1 MCGIWLLLSTTGFTV
16 EQFKSF
22 SRIVDRGPDYSG
34 RISMNL
40 KQFPM
45 KTLTLGFHR
54 LSIMD
59 VTMNG
64 SQPFEV
70 VIGKRTIH
78 LLCNGEIYNFEKL
91 VDMLKTEHN
100 ITMRSHSDCEVLPY
114 LYIYYG
120 FEKMLSMLDTAE
132 FAIILTDHDADTNT
146 YDFYCARDHTGVRPL
161 YFGTGSDFICFSSQ
175 LDGIPY
181 VDTATVDQF
190 PPGSYV
196 HFTMKQDTMLEEL
209 VQVSDK
215 IVKYYDI
222 DVHTRKTDMDRF
234 IMSESASLKHINTVF
249 TDAVKSRLC
258 ADRPLAALLSG
269 GLDSS
274 LVCAIAS
281 RELRKEGKVLKTYSV
296 GLPDSTDKYYAERVA
311 EFIGSDHT
319 HVEYTLEDF
328 VDTAIKI
335 PGLISSYDTT
345 TVRASTGQYLIS
357 KYISENTPYKVLL
370 VGDGSDELCS
380 GYMYFHKAPSA
391 WESHLENIRLV
402 KDIHRY
408 DGLRADRC
416 VAINGI
422 EVRLPFLDVK
432 FIDTYLS
439 IDPELRTPKVYN
451 GRSAEKY
458 LLRASFDTGLLP
470 DDCLWRP
477 KEAFSDGVSGLKKS
491 WFEMFRDYAESR
503 YTDEEF
509 ETISKTFTHYTPVS
523 KEELLNRLSFNET
536 FSENVAH
543 IVPYRWVPLEKW
555 VGKMTEPSARVLDVY
570 TQEDG
575 STKDQSS
582 VGSSSD

>member
-1 MCGIWLLLSTTGFTV
+1 MCGIWLLLSGKRFTV
-16 EQFKSF
+16 DQFTSF
-22 SRIVDRGPDYSG
+22 SRIIDRGPDYSETKS
-34 RISMNL
+34 INL

-59 VTMNG
+59 VTLNG

-70 VIGKRTIH
+70 VFGNRTIC
-78 LLCNGEIYNFEKL
+78 LMCNGEIYNFEKL
-91 VDMLKTEHN
+91 AEMLYTEHGV
-100 ITMRSHSDCEVLPY
+100 TMRSRSDCEVLPY

-132 FAIILTDHDADTNT
+132 FAIIIVDNNTETNS
-146 YDFYCARDHTGVRPL
+146 YDFYCTRDHTGVRPL
-161 YFGTGSDFICFSSQ
+161 YFGTGEDFICFSSQ
-175 LDGIPY
+175 LDGIPR
-181 VDTATVDQF
+181 DTVTADQF
-190 PPGSYV
+190 PPGCYV
-196 HFTMKQDTMLEEL
+196 HFTMKQDTVLSEML
-209 VQVSDK
+209 QIRDK
-215 IVKYYDI
+215 TVKYYDI
-222 DVHTRKTDMDRF
+222 DKHAETDIDRF
-234 IMSESASLKHINTVF
+234 IKSHQDAVKHVNTVF

-258 ADRPLAALLSG
+258 ADRPIAALLSG

-281 RELRKEGKVLKTYSV
+281 KELKKVGKTLKTYSI
-296 GLPDSTDKYYAERVA
+296 GLPDSTDRYYAEKVA
-311 EFIGSDHT
+311 KFIGSDHT
-319 HVEYTLEDF
+319 HIEYALEDF
-328 VDTAIKI
+328 VDTALKI

-391 WESHLENIRLV
+391 WDSHLENIRLV

-432 FIDTYLS
+432 FVDTYLS
-439 IDPELRTPKVYN
+439 IDPELRTPKMHN

-458 LLRASFDTGLLP
+458 LLRAAFDTGLLP

-491 WFEMFRDYAESR
+491 WFEMYQDYAESR

-509 ETISKTFTHYTPVS
+509 ERLAKTFSHYTPVT
-523 KEELLNRLSFNET
+523 KEELVNRVNFDET

-570 TQEDG
+570 DCSANDERT
-575 STKDQSS
+575 
-582 VGSSSD
+582 VGPSSD